1 MQAFTFDAMNR
12 SKPAARAAIF
22 DMDGVVTDT
31 AGVHAEAWRQMFDAV
46 LPQLTDGEAR
56 PFDPSDEYRRL
67 VDGRSREDGVRA
79 VLTERGLSL
88 AEGRP
93 TDPPTRRTVHGL
105 ANRKQKLFVALLAR
119 GGVRAFPS
127 TVMLLKRMR
136 HSGMPIALVTAS
148 RNSNSVLTAAGVFD
162 LFDAVVDGN
171 DAERL
176 HLPGKPDPAMFL
188 EAAHRLAMSP
198 TECVVVEDAVA
209 GVAAAR
215 RGGFAVVVGVDRTG
229 NRTRLLE
236 AGADLVVP
244 DLASVDLS
252 SLIGRATA
260 DATSAPPWRGGA
272 SAESGPWVLTYHG
285 FDPSQE
291 GTREAL
297 CTLGDGY
304 LGTRGAAPECRGDLV
319 QPSMPTE

>member
-1 MQAFTFDAMNR
+1 
-12 SKPAARAAIF
+12 
-22 DMDGVVTDT
+22 
-31 AGVHAEAWRQMFDAV
+31 MFDAV

-148 RNSNSVLTAAGVFD
+148 RNSNSVLTAAG
-162 LFDAVVDGN
+162 
-171 DAERL
+171 
-176 HLPGKPDPAMFL
+176 
-188 EAAHRLAMSP
+188 
-198 TECVVVEDAVA
+198 
-209 GVAAAR
+209 
-215 RGGFAVVVGVDRTG
+215 
-229 NRTRLLE
+229 
-236 AGADLVVP
+236 
-244 DLASVDLS
+244 
-252 SLIGRATA
+252 SLRPFRCGR
-260 DATSAPPWRGGA
+260 
-272 SAESGPWVLTYHG
+272 
-285 FDPSQE
+285 
-291 GTREAL
+291 
-297 CTLGDGY
+297 
-304 LGTRGAAPECRGDLV
+304 
-319 QPSMPTE
+319 